1 MGPRDKSQ
9 FVVSMVTIHL
19 ELVIC
24 GHVCSSMRSSNS
36 VNVVNLVM
44 MDIKYKVQ
52 IYIIHIRYT
61 ACSVKRCMQS
71 CVPYDPPAGGVWL

>member
-24 GHVCSSMRSSNS
+24 GHVS
-36 VNVVNLVM
+36 V
-44 MDIKYKVQ
+44 IC
-52 IYIIHIRYT
+52 T
-61 ACSVKRCMQS
+61 
-71 CVPYDPPAGGVWL
+71 

>member
-1 MGPRDKSQ
+1 
-9 FVVSMVTIHL
+9 
-19 ELVIC
+19 
-24 GHVCSSMRSSNS
+24 MRSSNS

-44 MDIKYKVQ
+44 MDVKYEVQ

-71 CVPYDPPAGGVWL
+71 CVPYDSPAGGVWLYC